1 MNLGQLLNVIRSEY
15 LIDAI
20 GLNKVQ
26 GKPFAIQ
33 EVVSKIEEL
42 ISGGKS

>member
-1 MNLGQLLNVIRSEY
+1 MHASPLGHRYIVND

-26 GKPFAIQ
+26 GKPFSVN
-33 EVVSKIEEL
+33 EVMDKIREL
-42 ISGGKS
+42 AS